1 MARKPMTSSLP
12 QFHQLSLAEKIKIIA
27 RFSSLTKEDLKLIRQ
42 YQKLPDFIDFENNIG
57 PFKIASHFLVNDKD
71 YFVPMEI
78 EEPSVVA
85 AASRAAKIIREG
97 GGFFGRYL
105 GNQMIG
111 QLQLFG
117 IKNFQKAKKEILKSK
132 KEILKI
138 ANKTNEFLLKISGGA
153 KDLEVRKVNPIRKNK
168 FSNRARNFLV
178 LHLFVDTKDAM
189 GANIVNTMLEK
200 ITPLVKK
207 ISGGQIGVRIIS
219 NFAEKRIVFVEA
231 RVPIKK
237 LVLGKFSGEKVAKGI
252 LAAQELAESDIY
264 RAVTHNKGVMN
275 GIDAVAMSTGN
286 DYRAIESAIHSF
298 AAKDGKYKPVT
309 NWKLEKKFLKGEIK
323 IPLPI
328 ATVGGA
334 TGTKKAKLALKI
346 LRVKNAQELGIVA
359 ASVGLSNNLAAL
371 SVLGTEGIQKGHLK
385 LHQEFLRK
393 TKND

>member
-1 MARKPMTSSLP
+1 MTSSLP

-231 RVPIKK
+231 RVPIKE
-237 LVLGKFSGEKVAKGI
+237 LALGKFSGEKVAKGI

-323 IPLPI
+323 IPLAI
-328 ATVGGA
+328 AIIGGA
-334 TGTKKAKLALKI
+334 TLTKKAKLALKI
-346 LRVKNAQELGIVA
+346 LGVKNAQELGIVA
-359 ASVGLSNNLAAL
+359 ASVGLANNLAAL
-371 SVLGTEGIQKGHLK
+371 SVLGTEGIQKSHMK
-385 LHQEFLRK
+385 LHQEFFKKVKR
-393 TKND
+393 